1 MFKMPISLSYEYV
14 FDDILSIWFDD
25 GSSASVNDFFCLFFL
40 KYGGFAESQVW
51 ALKWLSLWYYLPH
64 FSHTHEFLVPC
75 FCSIWRLR
83 CQ

>member
-40 KYGGFAESQVW
+40 KYGGFAESQV
-51 ALKWLSLWYYLPH
+51 
-64 FSHTHEFLVPC
+64 
-75 FCSIWRLR
+75 
-83 CQ
+83 

>member
-25 GSSASVNDFFCLFFL
+25 SSSASVNDFFCLFFL

-51 ALKWLSLWYYLPH
+51 ALKWLSL
-64 FSHTHEFLVPC
+64 
-75 FCSIWRLR
+75 
-83 CQ
+83 